1 MVLALVSATKL
12 CSIRVM
18 THTNSISAIFR
29 KLTLGTALSLSAF
42 SFASA
47 NEVPSTVVELFTS
60 QGCSS
65 CPPANE
71 FVGKL
76 SEDKNVLALTYG
88 VTYWDYLGWR
98 DTFADPEFTK
108 RQRDYGEAFGIGNV
122 YTPQIVLNGSAHS
135 PRYSKTDVKT
145 MTLEPATLSAEF
157 TLSEDAVSFTA
168 SQDVVVVTFK
178 PGWQEVPVKA
188 GENHGRTL
196 RLANVVTDVTPLK
209 SGEIFENEMQAG
221 LAYAALV
228 HDPKTMKVTTAKV
241 FQPK

>member
-1 MVLALVSATKL
+1 
-12 CSIRVM
+12 M
-18 THTNSISAIFR
+18 TQTTSLSPIFR
-29 KLTLGTALSLSAF
+29 KFALGAALSLTAF

-65 CPPANE
+65 CPSANE
-71 FVGKL
+71 FVGEL
-76 SEDKNVLALTYG
+76 SDDEDLLVLTYG
-88 VTYWDYLGWR
+88 VTYWDYLGWK
-98 DTFADPEFTK
+98 DTFADPAFTK

-145 MTLEPATLSAEF
+145 MTLEPGKLSAEF
-157 TLSEDAVSFTA
+157 MLSDDAVSFTA
-168 SQDVVVVTFK
+168 PQDLVVVTFK
-178 PGWQEVPVKA
+178 PGWQEVPVNA

-196 RLANVVTDVTPLK
+196 RLSNIVTDLTPLE
-209 SGEIFENEMQAG
+209 SGEVYKAEMQAG
-221 LAYAALV
+221 HAYAALV

-241 FQPK
+241 FHPK